1 VLNPYDLAP
10 ILRRIVSMTTRA
22 SDIIF
27 SPGFPPKVLADG
39 QLAEVPI
46 KDFRVLTP
54 YQTEMMVLSLLKDK
68 PIALRQ
74 FLETGATDTSYAL
87 EKVGRFRINI
97 FRQRGSIATVMR
109 VIPTD
114 IPTFESLGLPKILER
129 IIDMKNGVV
138 LFTGPTGCGKSSS
151 LAALIHMMATKYA
164 YHIITIEDPIEFL
177 YPRTRSMIHQRE
189 LGLDTDN
196 FANALRTAL
205 RQAPQVILVGEMRD
219 RDSMEIALEAAETG
233 HLILSTLHT
242 IDAAKSI
249 ERIIGT
255 FPKDMANFIRNRFS
269 QTFRFIVSQ
278 KLLPRLD
285 GKGRVLAAEILHS
298 NERTRTYVSK
308 GLEKGGGSLHDAMED
323 SAHDGMQT
331 FDMDLLRLVDENV
344 ISREVAIQNA
354 SNPNNLAL
362 KMGMLKERGPSR
374 KKKKEKES
382 VDNSQTLDQIP
393 ILGLDQQ

>member
-1 VLNPYDLAP
+1 MQNPYDLAP

-22 SDIIF
+22 SDILF

-39 QLAEVPI
+39 QLMEVPI
-46 KDFRVLTP
+46 KDFRILTP

-68 PIALRQ
+68 PAALKQ
-74 FLETGATDTSYAL
+74 FLETGSTDTSYAL
-87 EKVGRFRINI
+87 EKVGRFRINL
-97 FRQRGSIATVMR
+97 FRQRGSIASVMR
-109 VIPTD
+109 VIPTE
-114 IPTFESLGLPKILER
+114 IPSFDALGLPKVLQR
-129 IIDMKNGVV
+129 IVDLKNGIV

-151 LAALIHMMATKYA
+151 LAAIIHMMAQKYA

-189 LGLDTDN
+189 VGVDTDN
-196 FANALRTAL
+196 FSNALRTAL

-219 RDSMEIALEAAETG
+219 RTSMEIALEAAETG

-242 IDAAKSI
+242 IDASKSI

-255 FPKDMANFIRNRFS
+255 FPKDQANFIRGRFA

-278 KLLPRLD
+278 KLLKRRD
-285 GKGRVLAAEILHS
+285 NKGRVLAAEVLYS
-298 NERTRTYVSK
+298 NERTRTYITK

-331 FDMDLLRLVDENV
+331 FDMDLMRMVDEGV
-344 ISREVAIQNA
+344 IDRESAIRNA

-362 KMGMLKERGPSR
+362 KLGLLKDRGKPAP
-374 KKKKEKES
+374 KEKNLPME
-382 VDNSQTLDQIP
+382 DDSQTLDQIP
-393 ILGLDQQ
+393 ILGLDQE

>member
-1 VLNPYDLAP
+1 MMNPYDLAP

-22 SDIIF
+22 SDILF
-27 SPGFPPKVLADG
+27 SPGFPPKVLSDG
-39 QLAEVPI
+39 QLKEVPI
-46 KDFRVLTP
+46 KDFRILTP

-68 PIALRQ
+68 PLALKQ

-97 FRQRGSIATVMR
+97 FRQRGSIASVMR

-114 IPTFESLGLPKILER
+114 IPSFRQLGLPPVLKKVADL
-129 IIDMKNGVV
+129 KNGIV

-151 LAALIHMMATKYA
+151 LASIINLMAQKYA

-189 LGLDTDN
+189 LGVDTDN
-196 FANALRTAL
+196 FSNALRTAL

-219 RDSMEIALEAAETG
+219 QESIEIALEAAETG

-255 FPKDMANFIRNRFS
+255 FPKEQENFIRGRFAQS
-269 QTFRFIVSQ
+269 FRFIVSQ
-278 KLLPRLD
+278 KLLRRQD
-285 GKGRVLAAEILHS
+285 GKGRVLAAEVLFS
-298 NERTRTYVSK
+298 NERTRTYISK
-308 GLEKGGGSLHDAMED
+308 GFQKGGGSLNDAMED
-323 SAHDGMQT
+323 SSHEGMQT
-331 FDMDLLRLVDENV
+331 FDMNLLRLVNEGV
-344 ISREVAIQNA
+344 ITKQVAIQNA
-354 SNPNNLAL
+354 TNPNNLGL
-362 KMGMLKERGPSR
+362 KMGLLKDRDDKPKREQ
-374 KKKKEKES
+374 ES
-382 VDNSQTLDQIP
+382 LDNSQTLDQIP
-393 ILGLDQQ
+393 ILGLDND